1 MQIQHYRGACRAGHP
16 GAFGL
21 QVSHL
26 SGRCCWCA
34 VSNNG
39 DAYSNT
45 AVLFEVQ
52 RPLLHSVFPLCG
64 PQLGSTTVV
73 ITGVGMPKALVESS
87 LTTAVLLLQ
96 PCTRQGTF
104 HV

>member
-1 MQIQHYRGACRAGHP
+1 MLVIPGHLACKCPIYRDGVVGVR
-16 GAFGL
+16 
-21 QVSHL
+21 
-26 SGRCCWCA
+26 

-73 ITGVGMPKALVESS
+73 ITGVGMPKRLLSAS